1 MISLNRN
8 QIKYIVIV
16 AMLLDHI
23 AWAFVPLQSWQGQLM
38 HMIGRLTG
46 PTMAYFIAEG
56 YVHTRN
62 VKKYAQRLAVFAIL
76 SWVPF
81 TFFEYGYLPLHRV
94 NGYLVFDFAP
104 GVMYTLLLSLLA
116 VWTWDSKTLL
126 QAQKKCIIFGL
137 CILSFW
143 GDWPLLDIL
152 YALCFF
158 IYRDD
163 EKKKWATYLCLSV
176 LNFAFGGFGLW
187 SIFQVGVFFVP
198 LLLHYAYNGQ
208 AGSKKAIHKWFFYL
222 FYPLHL
228 IVLGILKTV

>member
-62 VKKYAQRLAVFAIL
+62 VKKYAQRLAVFAVL
-76 SWVPF
+76 SWAPF

-94 NGYLVFDFAP
+94 NGYLAFNFAP

-116 VWTWDSKTLL
+116 VWTWDSKTMM
-126 QAQKKCIIFGL
+126 QGQKKCIIVGL

-152 YALCFF
+152 YALSFF

-163 EKKKWATYLCLSV
+163 EKKKWETYLCLSV
-176 LNFAFGGFGLW
+176 LNFAFGGFGIW
-187 SIFQVGVFFVP
+187 GIYQVGVFFVP
-198 LLLHYAYNGQ
+198 LLLHYAYNGKT
-208 AGSKKAIHKWFFYL
+208 GSKKAIHKWFFYL

-228 IVLGILKTV
+228 ILLGILKTV